1 LRTLFLIALA
11 AGLAA
16 PALAADPATPARA
29 PHAGWARPDFAKM
42 RAQHVDD
49 VALLLG
55 LRADQRPALDSFL
68 TAIEPHHGPREGGM
82 TRPPEGA
89 TPPAADE
96 GTLAR
101 LDRMSAHL
109 DRRDADAKQKI
120 EATRKFYASLT
131 PEQQRRFDALDRL
144 HHHAMGERMGMH
156 GGGWR
161 GHRRGGPGGKD
172 MPPPPPQN

>member
-1 LRTLFLIALA
+1 MRTLFLIALA

-16 PALAADPATPARA
+16 PALAADPATPARS

-55 LRADQRPALDSFL
+55 LRADQRPALETFL
-68 TAIEPHHGPREGGM
+68 STIEPHRGPREGGM
-82 TRPPEGA
+82 RPPEGN
-89 TPPAADE
+89 TPPGADE

-120 EATRKFYASLT
+120 DATRKFYAGLT
-131 PEQQRRFDALDRL
+131 PEQQRRFDALERL
-144 HHHAMGERMGMH
+144 HHGAMHGRMGMH
-156 GGGWR
+156 GGGWH
-161 GHRRGGPGGKD
+161 GHGHGRPGGGKD
-172 MPPPPPQN
+172 TPPPPPQG

>member
-1 LRTLFLIALA
+1 MRTLFLIALA

-16 PALAADPATPARA
+16 PALAADPATPARG

-49 VALLLG
+49 VALLIG
-55 LRADQRPALDSFL
+55 LRADQRPALEAFL
-68 TAIEPHHGPREGGM
+68 STIEPQHGPRDGDM
-82 TRPPEGA
+82 RPPMDD
-89 TPPAADE
+89 TPPAAGE

-120 EATRKFYASLT
+120 EATRKFYTSLT
-131 PEQQRRFDALDRL
+131 PDQQRRFDALDRL
-144 HHHAMGERMGMH
+144 HHGAMRERMGH
-156 GGGWR
+156 GGWDHG
-161 GHRRGGPGGKD
+161 RGGPGGKD
-172 MPPPPPQN
+172 MPPPPPQG

>member
-1 LRTLFLIALA
+1 MRTLFLIALA

-29 PHAGWARPDFAKM
+29 PHAGWARPDFAKI

-55 LRADQRPALDSFL
+55 LRADQRPALDAFL
-68 TAIEPHHGPREGGM
+68 SAIEPHHGFREGGM
-82 TRPPEGA
+82 RPPEGA
-89 TPPAADE
+89 TPPSADE

-120 EATRKFYASLT
+120 DATRKFYTSLT
-131 PEQQRRFDALDRL
+131 PDQQHRFDALDRL
-144 HHHAMGERMGMH
+144 HHHAMGERMGMR
-156 GGGWR
+156 GGWQ
-161 GHRRGGPGGKD
+161 GHGRGGHGGKD
-172 MPPPPPQN
+172 MPPPPQN